1 MGDAISNRQKRQYQN
16 LQIHKEFMAD
26 TLSRL
31 REFDVSAIP
40 GNTDKFAVII
50 EPRPHPDLEYVL
62 RNVMYFLGPEWGLL
76 IVAGPGN
83 KEFLTQLFQGWGE
96 VTILWLNQENL
107 SREEFRNLRKSAPY
121 WRGLKGKQLVCF
133 ETDSIMCKSGIDA
146 FLDYDYIGAPWAKA
160 YAPSDVVR
168 VGNGGFSLRS
178 KQAMID
184 MCMKGKADNIP
195 SEDAFFS
202 IQLNLHKEDYKL
214 PDVETAKY
222 FSVESIYHPSPL
234 AIHKPWSYLTK
245 AEILTLY
252 DTIHYG

>member
-1 MGDAISNRQKRQYQN
+1 MGDVKSNQKKRQYHN
-16 LQIHKEFMAD
+16 LQFHKEFMAD
-26 TLSRL
+26 TLNRL
-31 REFDVSAIP
+31 REFDVSSIP
-40 GNTDKFAVII
+40 GDTDKFAVII

-62 RNVMYFLGPEWGLL
+62 RNVMHFLGKEWGLF

-83 KEFLTQLFQGWGE
+83 KDFLTKLMNGWGK
-96 VTILWLNQENL
+96 VFIQWLNKENL
-107 SREEFRNLRKSAPY
+107 TREEFRHLRKSASY
-121 WRGLKGKQLVCF
+121 WSGLKGKQLICF
-133 ETDSIMCKSGIDA
+133 ETDSIMCRSGIDA
-146 FLDYDYIGAPWAKA
+146 FLKYDYIGAPWAKP
-160 YAPSDVVR
+160 YAVSDVVR

-184 MCMKGKADNIP
+184 MCIKGKADNIP

-202 IQLNLHKEDYKL
+202 MHLNLHKEDYNL
-214 PDVETAKY
+214 PDVETAKK

-245 AEILTLY
+245 AEMLTIY